1 MNTGKGWPLWLAA
14 GPIWATTSQ
23 RRPPRLPPPPRQL
36 PPLLLREQPRQR
48 EHVVTG
54 CHASIQQQDHGVVLE
69 GAAVCCSSDCRRP
82 ALQPGLV
89 YHQQRVLAGRLEG
102 GECVRVDGGGLQALT
117 VLFHQQLKKL
127 VILEKHSI
135 KGFFFWLY
143 VYVLCR
149 SPRISWN

>member
-1 MNTGKGWPLWLAA
+1 M
-14 GPIWATTSQ
+14 
-23 RRPPRLPPPPRQL
+23 
-36 PPLLLREQPRQR
+36 
-48 EHVVTG
+48 
-54 CHASIQQQDHGVVLE
+54 LE
-69 GAAVCCSSDCRRP
+69 GAAVFCSSDCRRP

-135 KGFFFWLY
+135 KGFFSGYTYMYFVGHH
-143 VYVLCR
+143 VY
-149 SPRISWN
+149 PEISYI

>member
-1 MNTGKGWPLWLAA
+1 MENFVKTPIKFYPKKNFEKPKKFKTQQCKFLLNKKKPSPVVVMNTGECWPLWLAA
-14 GPIWATTSQ
+14 GPIWATTSP
-23 RRPPRLPPPPRQL
+23 RRPPRLSPPPRQL

-54 CHASIQQQDHGVVLE
+54 RHAAIQQQDHGVVLE

-102 GECVRVDGGGLQALT
+102 G
-117 VLFHQQLKKL
+117 
-127 VILEKHSI
+127 
-135 KGFFFWLY
+135 
-143 VYVLCR
+143 
-149 SPRISWN
+149 